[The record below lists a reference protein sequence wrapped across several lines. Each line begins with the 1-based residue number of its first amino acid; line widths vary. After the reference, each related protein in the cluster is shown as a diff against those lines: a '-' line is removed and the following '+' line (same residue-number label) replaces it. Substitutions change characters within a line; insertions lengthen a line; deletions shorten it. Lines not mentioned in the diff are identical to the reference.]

1 MDLEEEQ
8 EYDQQMMEEDDDEDD
23 ITQEDAWAVISAY
36 FEEKGLVRQQLDSF
50 DEFIQ
55 NTMQEIVDES
65 ADIEIRPESQHN
77 PGHQSDFA
85 ETIYRISFGQI
96 YLSKPMMT
104 ESDGETATLF
114 PKAARLRNLTYSA
127 PLYVDVSKRVIKKG
141 HDGEEVTETQDFTK
155 VFIGKVPIM
164 LRSSYCTLYQNSE
177 KDLTELGECPY
188 DQGGYFIINGSEKV
202 LIAQEKMST
211 NHVYVFKKRQPNKY
225 AFVAEVR
232 SMAESQNRPPS
243 TMFVRMLSRTS
254 SKGGSSGQYIRATL
268 PYIRTEIP
276 IIIVFRALGF
286 VADKDILEHICY
298 DFSDTQMMELLRP
311 SLEEA
316 FVIQNQQVAL
326 DYIGKRGATVGVT
339 KEKRIKY
346 AKEILQKEM
355 LPHVGVGEYCETKK
369 AYYFGAEDDRDHYGN
384 KRLDL
389 AGPLLGGLFRML
401 FRKLTRDVRG
411 YVQKCVDNG
420 KDVNLQFAIKAKTIT
435 SGLKYS
441 LATGNWGQANAAGT
455 RAGVSQVLNRLT
467 FASTLSHLR
476 RLNSPIG
483 REGKLAKPR
492 QLHNSQWGMM
502 CPAETPEGQACG
514 LVKNLA
520 LMVYITV
527 GSAAYPILEF
537 LEEWGTE
544 NFEEISPAVIPQAT
558 KIFVNGCWMGIHRD
572 PDMLVRTLRKLRRRV
587 DVNTEVGVVRDI
599 RLKELRIYTDY
610 GRCSRPLFIVDKQRL
625 LIKKRDIHALQQR
638 ESPEEGGWHDL
649 VSKGFIEYIDTEEEE
664 TTMISMTIN
673 DLVQARLNP
682 EEAYSDTYTHCEIH
696 PSLILGVCASIIP
709 FPDHNQSPRNT
720 YQSAMGKQAM
730 GIYVTN
736 YQFRMDTLAY
746 VLYYPQK
753 PLVTTRAMEHLHFRQ
768 LPAGI
773 NAIVAISCYS
783 GYNQEDSVIMNQSSI
798 DRGFFRSLFFR
809 SYRDEEKKMGT
820 LVKEDFGRPDRTNT
834 MVRNFALGMRHGS
847 YDKLDDDG
855 LAPPGTRV
863 SGEDVIIGKTTP
875 ISQEEAQGQ
884 ALRYT
889 RRDHSISLRHSETGM
904 VDQVLLTTN
913 ADGLRF
919 VKVRVRS
926 VRIPQ
931 IGDKFSSRHGQKGTV
946 GMTYT
951 QEDMPW
957 TVEGITPDI
966 IVNPHAI
973 PSRMTIGQ
981 LIECIMG
988 KVAAHMGKEGD
999 ATPFTDVT
1007 VSSIL
1012 PSKFLSSNS
1021 KYLLEI
1027 GTVIHEEHSAQ
1038 NQAICHSL
1046 FHYEPNVI
1054 DMYCLCL
1061 NLIFSTVN
1069 QVDNISKALHKC
1081 GYQMRGFETMYNGHT
1096 GRRLSAMIFLGPTYY
1111 QRLKHMVDDKIHS
1124 RGRGPVQILT
1134 RQPAEGRSRDGG
1146 LRFGEMERDC
1156 MIAHGAAHFL
1166 KERLFDQSDAY
1177 RVHVCERCGLI
1188 AIANLKKNSFECRGC
1203 KNKTDIVQV
1212 YIPYACKLLF
1222 QELMA
1227 MAIAPRMLTKEIKST
1242 KDQKKKGA

>member
-1 MDLEEEQ
+1 MENKQDQPYIDHGEE
-8 EYDQQMMEEDDDEDD
+8 
-23 ITQEDAWAVISAY
+23 ITQEDAWTVISAY
-36 FEEKGLVRQQLDSF
+36 FEEKGLVRQQIDSF
-50 DEFIQ
+50 DQFIQ

-65 ADIEIRPESQHN
+65 SDIEIRPESQHN

-85 ETIYRISFGQI
+85 ETIYNISFGQI

-104 ESDGETATLF
+104 ESDGEMATLF

-127 PLYVDVSKRVIKKG
+127 PLCVDVSKIVIKKG
-141 HDGEEVTETQDFTK
+141 HDGVEVTETQDFTQ

-164 LRSSYCTLYQNSE
+164 LRSSYCTLHQNSE

-225 AFVAEVR
+225 SYVAEVR
-232 SMAESQNRPPS
+232 SMAENQNRPPS
-243 TMFVRMLSRTS
+243 TMFVRMLSG
-254 SKGGSSGQYIRATL
+254 SKGGSSGQYIRCTL
-268 PYIRTEIP
+268 PYIKKEIP

-286 VADKDILEHICY
+286 VADKDILERICY
-298 DFSDTQMMELLRP
+298 ESQMMELLRP

-316 FVIQNQQVAL
+316 FVIQSQQVAL
-326 DYIGKRGATVGVT
+326 DYIGKRGAPVGT
-339 KEKRIKY
+339 PKDKRIKY
-346 AKEILQKEM
+346 ARDILQKEM
-355 LPHVGVGEYCETKK
+355 FPHVGVGAFETPK
-369 AYYFGAEDDRDHYGN
+369 AYYFGLIIHRLLRCALGRNPEDDRDHYGN

-401 FRKLTRDVRG
+401 FRKLARDVRS
-411 YVQKCVDNG
+411 YVQKCVDSG
-420 KDVNLQFAIKAKTIT
+420 KEVNLLFAINAKTIT
-435 SGLKYS
+435 SGLKYA
-441 LATGNWGQANAAGT
+441 LATGNWGQANASGT

-467 FASTLSHLR
+467 YASTLSHLR

-520 LMVYITV
+520 LMVYVTV
-527 GSAAYPILEF
+527 GSAASPILAI
-537 LEEWGTE
+537 LSDLGTE
-544 NFEEISPAVIPQAT
+544 NLGVCSTKHYTPSY
-558 KIFVNGCWMGIHRD
+558 KIFVNGKWVGIHRD
-572 PDMLVRTLRKLRRRV
+572 PDMLVKTLRLLRRSNGI
-587 DVNTEVGVVRDI
+587 NTEVSVVRDI

-610 GRCSRPLFIVDKQRL
+610 GRCSRPLFIVDNQRL
-625 LIKKRDIHALQQR
+625 LIKKKDIYALQQR
-638 ESPEEGGWHDL
+638 VSAEEDGWHQL
-649 VSKGFIEYIDTEEEE
+649 LANGYIEYIDTEEEE

-673 DLVQARLNP
+673 DLVHSRLCP

-820 LVKEDFGRPDRTNT
+820 LIKEDFGRPDRGNT
-834 MVRNFALGMRHGS
+834 LVRHLRFIFSVLLFVKILLQGMRHGS
-847 YDKLDDDG
+847 YEKLDDDG

-863 SGEDVIIGKTTP
+863 SGEDVIIGKTTA
-875 ISQEEAQGQ
+875 ISQDEAQGQ
-884 ALRYT
+884 TSRYT

-913 ADGLRF
+913 ADGLKF

-957 TVEGITPDI
+957 TIEGVTPDI

-988 KVAAHMGKEGD
+988 KVAAQMGKEGD

-1007 VSSIL
+1007 
-1012 PSKFLSSNS
+1012 
-1021 KYLLEI
+1021 
-1027 GTVIHEEHSAQ
+1027 
-1038 NQAICHSL
+1038 
-1046 FHYEPNVI
+1046 
-1054 DMYCLCL
+1054 
-1061 NLIFSTVN
+1061 
-1069 QVDNISKALHKC
+1069 VDNISKALHKC
-1081 GYQMRGFETMYNGHT
+1081 GYQMRGFERMYNGHT
-1096 GRRLSAMIFLGPTYY
+1096 GRPLPAMIFIGPTYY

-1156 MIAHGAAHFL
+1156 MIAHGAASFL

-1177 RVHVCERCGLI
+1177 RVHVCETCGLI
-1188 AIANLKKNSFECRGC
+1188 AIANLKNNTFECRGC
-1203 KNKTDIVQV
+1203 KNTTDIVQV
-1212 YIPYACKLLF
+1212 HIPYACKLLF
-1222 QELMA
+1222 QELMS
-1227 MAIAPRMLTKEIKST
+1227 MAIAPRMLTKDVKSA
-1242 KDQKKKGA
+1242 KGRK

>member
-1 MDLEEEQ
+1 
-8 EYDQQMMEEDDDEDD
+8 MEEDYYEEEYNEEEYENENENENEDEDED
-23 ITQEDAWAVISAY
+23 EDGEEEEITQEDAWAVISAY

-65 ADIEIRPESQHN
+65 ADIDIRPESQHN
-77 PGHQSDFA
+77 PGHQPDFA
-85 ETIYRISFGQI
+85 ETIYKISFGQI

-104 ESDGETATLF
+104 ESDGETASLF

-127 PLYVDVSKRVIKKG
+127 PLYVDVTKRVIKKG

-225 AFVAEVR
+225 AFVAE
-232 SMAESQNRPPS
+232 
-243 TMFVRMLSRTS
+243 
-254 SKGGSSGQYIRATL
+254 GSSGQYIRATL

-298 DFSDTQMMELLRP
+298 NFEDTQMMELLRP

-326 DYIGKRGATVGVT
+326 DYIGKRGATVGVSR
-339 KEKRIKY
+339 EKRIKY
-346 AKEILQKEM
+346 AKEILQREM
-355 LPHVGVGEYCETKK
+355 LPHVGVGEYCILSTG
-369 AYYFGAEDDRDHYGN
+369 FCCVH
-384 KRLDL
+384 L
-389 AGPLLGGLFRML
+389 AGRQRTIETTMAIKDWILLVLCLVL
-401 FRKLTRDVRG
+401 FRKLTRDVRS

-420 KDVNLQFAIKAKTIT
+420 KDVNLQFAIKARTIT

-467 FASTLSHLR
+467 YASTLSHLR

-558 KIFVNGCWMGIHRD
+558 KIFVNGCWVGIHRN
-572 PDMLVRTLRKLRRRV
+572 PDMLVSTLRRLRRR
-587 DVNTEVGVVRDI
+587 
-599 RLKELRIYTDY
+599 
-610 GRCSRPLFIVDKQRL
+610 
-625 LIKKRDIHALQQR
+625 
-638 ESPEEGGWHDL
+638 ESPDDGGWHDL

-673 DLVQARLNP
+673 DLVSARLNP
-682 EEAYSDTYTHCEIH
+682 SEAYSDTYTHCELSDICFPS
-696 PSLILGVCASIIP
+696 PSLHVTRTSQQWVNKPWVSMSPTTNFEWIPWLMCCTIL
-709 FPDHNQSPRNT
+709 
-720 YQSAMGKQAM
+720 K
-730 GIYVTN
+730 
-736 YQFRMDTLAY
+736 
-746 VLYYPQK
+746 K

-773 NAIVAISCYS
+773 NAIVAIACYS
-783 GYNQEDSVIMNQSSI
+783 GYNQEIQ
-798 DRGFFRSLFFR
+798 
-809 SYRDEEKKMGT
+809 DEEKKMGT
-820 LVKEDFGRPDRTNT
+820 LVKEDFGRPDRANT
-834 MVRNFALGMRHGS
+834 MGMRHGS

-875 ISQEEAQGQ
+875 MSPDDAQGL
-884 ALRYT
+884 AARYT
-889 RRDHSISLRHSETGM
+889 KRDHSTSLRHSETGI

-919 VKVRVRS
+919 VKVRMRS

-946 GMTYT
+946 GITYT

-957 TVEGITPDI
+957 TQEGITPDI

-981 LIECIMG
+981 LIECVMG

-1007 VSSIL
+1007 
-1012 PSKFLSSNS
+1012 
-1021 KYLLEI
+1021 
-1027 GTVIHEEHSAQ
+1027 
-1038 NQAICHSL
+1038 
-1046 FHYEPNVI
+1046 
-1054 DMYCLCL
+1054 
-1061 NLIFSTVN
+1061 
-1069 QVDNISKALHKC
+1069 VDNISKALHKC

-1096 GRRLSAMIFLGPTYY
+1096 GRRLTAMIFLGPTYY

-1177 RVHVCERCGLI
+1177 RIHVCEQCGLI

-1212 YIPYACKLLF
+1212 HIPYACKLLF

-1227 MAIAPRMLTKEIKST
+1227 MAIAPRMLTKDIKQS
-1242 KDQKKKGA
+1242 KEQKKRRA

>member
-1 MDLEEEQ
+1 MEYNNEYEKDPNYMEEE
-8 EYDQQMMEEDDDEDD
+8 DEEEEEE

-55 NTMQEIVDES
+55 NSMQEIVDES

-77 PGHQSDFA
+77 PGHQSDFT
-85 ETIYRISFGQI
+85 ETIYKISFGQI

-164 LRSSYCTLYQNSE
+164 LRSSYCTLFQNSE

-211 NHVYVFKKRQPNKY
+211 NQVYVFKKRQPNKY
-225 AFVAEVR
+225 AYVGEVR
-232 SMAESQNRPPS
+232 SMAENQNRPPS
-243 TMFVRMLSRTS
+243 TMFVRMLARANA
-254 SKGGSSGQYIRATL
+254 KGGSSGQYIRCTL
-268 PYIRTEIP
+268 PYIKKEIP

-298 DFSDTQMMELLRP
+298 DFADTQMMELLRP

-316 FVIQNQQVAL
+316 FVIQNQLVAL
-326 DYIGKRGATVGVT
+326 DYIGTRGAPPGAP

-346 AKEILQKEM
+346 ARDILQKEL
-355 LPHVGVGEYCETKK
+355 LPHVGVGEFCETKK
-369 AYYFGAEDDRDHYGN
+369 AYYFGYIIHRLLLCALGRRPEDDRDHYGN

-401 FRKLTRDVRG
+401 FRKLTRDVRS

-420 KDVNLQFAIKAKTIT
+420 KEVNLQFAIKAKTIT

-467 FASTLSHLR
+467 YASTLSHLR

-544 NFEEISPAVIPQAT
+544 NFEEISPSVIPKAT
-558 KIFVNGCWMGIHRD
+558 KIFVNGMWVGVHRD
-572 PDMLVRTLRKLRRRV
+572 PDMLVKTLRRLRRRV
-587 DVNTEVGVVRDI
+587 DVNTEVSVVRDI

-610 GRCSRPLFIVDKQRL
+610 GRCSRPLFIVDNQRL
-625 LIKKRDIHALQQR
+625 LIKKKDIYALQER
-638 ESPEEGGWHDL
+638 ESAEEDGWHHL
-649 VSKGFIEYIDTEEEE
+649 VAKGFIEYIDTQEEE

-673 DLVQARLNP
+673 
-682 EEAYSDTYTHCEIH
+682 
-696 PSLILGVCASIIP
+696 
-709 FPDHNQSPRNT
+709 SPRNT

-820 LVKEDFGRPDRTNT
+820 LVKEHFGRPDRAVT
-834 MVRNFALGMRHGS
+834 MGMRHGS
-847 YDKLDDDG
+847 YEKLDDDG

-875 ISQEEAQGQ
+875 ISQDEAQGQ
-884 ALRYT
+884 SSRYS

-957 TVEGITPDI
+957 TIEGVTPDI

-1007 VSSIL
+1007 V
-1012 PSKFLSSNS
+1012 
-1021 KYLLEI
+1021 
-1027 GTVIHEEHSAQ
+1027 
-1038 NQAICHSL
+1038 
-1046 FHYEPNVI
+1046 
-1054 DMYCLCL
+1054 
-1061 NLIFSTVN
+1061 
-1069 QVDNISKALHKC
+1069 DNISKALHKC
-1081 GYQMRGFETMYNGHT
+1081 GYQMRGFERMYNGHT
-1096 GRRLSAMIFLGPTYY
+1096 GRPLTAMIFLGPTYY

-1156 MIAHGAAHFL
+1156 MIAHGAANFL

-1177 RVHVCERCGLI
+1177 RVHVCESCGLI

-1212 YIPYACKLLF
+1212 HIPYACKLLF
-1222 QELMA
+1222 QELMS
-1227 MAIAPRMLTKEIKST
+1227 MAIAPRMLTKDLKSA
-1242 KDQKKKGA
+1242 KGRK

>member
-1 MDLEEEQ
+1 MENEQDQPYIDHEEE
-8 EYDQQMMEEDDDEDD
+8 E
-23 ITQEDAWAVISAY
+23 ITQEDAWTVISAY
-36 FEEKGLVRQQLDSF
+36 FEEKGLVRQQIDSF
-50 DEFIQ
+50 DQFIQ

-65 ADIEIRPESQHN
+65 SDIEIRSASQHN

-85 ETIYRISFGQI
+85 ETTYNISFGQI

-104 ESDGETATLF
+104 EADGEMATLF

-127 PLYVDVSKRVIKKG
+127 PLCVDVSKRVIKKG
-141 HDGEEVTETQDFTK
+141 HDGVEVTETQDFTQ

-164 LRSSYCTLYQNSE
+164 LRSTYCTLNGNSE
-177 KDLTELGECPY
+177 KDLTELGECPF

-225 AFVAEVR
+225 SYVAEVR
-232 SMAESQNRPPS
+232 SMAENQNRPPS
-243 TMFVRMLSRTS
+243 TMFVRMLSG
-254 SKGGSSGQYIRATL
+254 SKGGSSGQFIRCTL
-268 PYIRTEIP
+268 PYIKKEIP

-286 VADKDILEHICY
+286 VADKDILERICY
-298 DFSDTQMMELLRP
+298 EFGDTQMMELLRP

-316 FVIQNQQVAL
+316 FVIQSQQVAL
-326 DYIGKRGATVGVT
+326 DYIGKRGAPVGT
-339 KEKRIKY
+339 PKEKRIKY
-346 AKEILQKEM
+346 AKDILQKEM
-355 LPHVGVGEYCETKK
+355 LPHEGVGESCESHK
-369 AYYFGAEDDRDHYGN
+369 AYVFGYIINRLLRCALGRKPEDDRDHYGN

-401 FRKLTRDVRG
+401 FRKLTRDVRS

-420 KDVNLQFAIKAKTIT
+420 KEVNLLFAINAKTIT
-435 SGLKYS
+435 SGLKYA
-441 LATGNWGQANAAGT
+441 LATGNWGQANATGT

-467 FASTLSHLR
+467 YASTLSHLR

-483 REGKLAKPR
+483 REGKLSKPR

-520 LMVYITV
+520 LMVYVTV
-527 GSAAYPILEF
+527 GSAASPILAI
-537 LEEWGTE
+537 LSDLGTE
-544 NFEEISPAVIPQAT
+544 NLEESSPSVIPKAT
-558 KIFVNGCWMGIHRD
+558 KIFVNGEWVGIHRD
-572 PDMLVRTLRKLRRRV
+572 PDMLVKTLRLLRRSNGI
-587 DVNTEVGVVRDI
+587 NTEVSVVRDI

-610 GRCSRPLFIVDKQRL
+610 GRCSRPLFIVDNQRL
-625 LIKKRDIHALQQR
+625 LIKKNDIYALQQR
-638 ESPEEGGWHDL
+638 VSAEEDGWHQL
-649 VSKGFIEYIDTEEEE
+649 LANGYIEYIDTEEEE

-673 DLVQARLNP
+673 DLVHSRLCP
-682 EEAYSDTYTHCEIH
+682 DEAYSDTYTHCEIH

-820 LVKEDFGRPDRTNT
+820 LIKEDFGRPDRGNT
-834 MVRNFALGMRHGS
+834 LGMRHGS
-847 YDKLDDDG
+847 YEKLDDDG

-875 ISQEEAQGQ
+875 ISQDEAQRQ
-884 ALRYT
+884 TSRYT

-904 VDQVLLTTN
+904 VDQ
-913 ADGLRF
+913 F

-957 TVEGITPDI
+957 TIEGVTPDI

-988 KVAAHMGKEGD
+988 KVAAQMGKEGD

-1007 VSSIL
+1007 V
-1012 PSKFLSSNS
+1012 
-1021 KYLLEI
+1021 
-1027 GTVIHEEHSAQ
+1027 
-1038 NQAICHSL
+1038 
-1046 FHYEPNVI
+1046 
-1054 DMYCLCL
+1054 
-1061 NLIFSTVN
+1061 
-1069 QVDNISKALHKC
+1069 DNISKALHEC
-1081 GYQMRGFETMYNGHT
+1081 GYQMRGFERMYNGHT
-1096 GRRLSAMIFLGPTYY
+1096 GRPLPAMIFIGPTYY

-1156 MIAHGAAHFL
+1156 MIAHGAASFL

-1177 RVHVCERCGLI
+1177 RVHVCETCGLI
-1188 AIANLKKNSFECRGC
+1188 AIANLKNNTFECRGC
-1203 KNKTDIVQV
+1203 KNTTDIVQV
-1212 YIPYACKLLF
+1212 HIPYACKLLF
-1222 QELMA
+1222 QELMS
-1227 MAIAPRMLTKEIKST
+1227 MAIAPRMLTTDVKSA
-1242 KDQKKKGA
+1242 KGRK